1 MDSCRMEGF
10 WREGAREDNKKG
22 GCNWL
27 ESDGTRRTRSPRSF
41 LASRPNSC
49 FFYEK
54 NAGDSVNIFDNGGA
68 GWCANQLAIVSR
80 AGGVRTCSGSGH
92 AHQLERENI
101 GKHFMEDGDSGSRA
115 FQPGHL
121 GRAAVCHDGGQPEE
135 SRATQGGLVWRA
147 GFSGRR

>member
-27 ESDGTRRTRSPRSF
+27 ESDGTRRMRSPRSF

-54 NAGDSVNIFDNGGA
+54 NAGGSINILDNGGA
-68 GWCANQLAIVSR
+68 GRRANELALVSR
-80 AGGVRTCSGSGH
+80 SGSVRDCSRCGH
-92 AHQLERENI
+92 AHELEREKR
-101 GKHFMEDGDSGSRA
+101 GEHFVEDG
-115 FQPGHL
+115 
-121 GRAAVCHDGGQPEE
+121 
-135 SRATQGGLVWRA
+135 
-147 GFSGRR
+147 